1 MKHNLKTLLAFG
13 GLLLGLTLIFVFINR
28 LWDVQDPET
37 FVIKRTDQTT
47 TQWDRI
53 LQQKDTENAKI
64 ITNVYDGYEITIPK
78 NWLAPQKSPSALRLY
93 SYEQLQYRTEKNLL
107 ENIEKWPPL
116 EHEMPIF
123 SIDILEK
130 IEKTPLDVWLNTS
143 PFVTNVLPGELIF
156 KKIKINTLE
165 ALKAIQQT
173 YEEDGSLG
181 LMQSVFVVSG
191 KNRVYILTCADDLQK
206 CENAIKTFKIL
217 E

>member
-93 SYEQLQYRTEKNLL
+93 SYEQLQYRTEKNQIYFNFDSL
-107 ENIEKWPPL
+107 
-116 EHEMPIF
+116 
-123 SIDILEK
+123 
-130 IEKTPLDVWLNTS
+130 
-143 PFVTNVLPGELIF
+143 PFVFYSRRTSSNGYLFIHGHLFI
-156 KKIKINTLE
+156 
-165 ALKAIQQT
+165 
-173 YEEDGSLG
+173 LG
-181 LMQSVFVVSG
+181 LQNLGIQKPKTCLGRPLFFSG
-191 KNRVYILTCADDLQK
+191 GNHYFWFLDSQV
-206 CENAIKTFKIL
+206 
-217 E
+217 